1 MLCQICHKSTA
12 VIKVSHAINE
22 KKIEMN
28 LCKSCAED
36 KGFNNPLFNLP
47 QLFENFIAE
56 LIGQEVLENRAED
69 AAKKCPSCGSSWD
82 NFHDTGL
89 LGCDICYQA
98 YEDDLNVILRRIHG
112 SNKHIGSRPKSHR
125 YVVDETE
132 LDGMRKELQRAIK
145 NENFEKAA
153 ELRDIIR
160 DAQHEID
167 KRDDDGILR

>member
-1 MLCQICHKSTA
+1 M
-12 VIKVSHAINE
+12 KVSHAINE

-56 LIGQEVLENRAED
+56 LIGQEMLKSRRRGTEE
-69 AAKKCPSCGSSWD
+69 KCPGCGSTWD
-82 NFHDTGL
+82 DFHQTGL
-89 LGCDICYQA
+89 LGCDICYLT

-125 YVVDETE
+125 YNVDASE
-132 LDGMRKELQRAIK
+132 LEGIRKQLDKAIK
-145 NENFEKAA
+145 DENFERAA

-160 DAQHEID
+160 DAQHEIE
-167 KRDDDGILR
+167 KRKDDGILR